1 MRKQSR
7 KRTRSNTPDPYK
19 NAPPEKEKPK
29 QEGGYGEFRFK
40 VNCKFKN
47 KKQKELFNSIMDNR
61 ITFVRG
67 PAGTGK
73 AQPLYCN
80 ILTPNGWKLMGDI
93 KAGDKIITPENTV
106 SEVIGVFP
114 QGEKDIYKVTF
125 SDGSYTFCCDEHLW
139 SVKTSLSRDAKR
151 NYEVLS
157 LKQIKNNLITKNKKL
172 NYSIPVVK
180 EIEFDKKNLKIDPY
194 LMGLML
200 GDGCFR
206 IGITYSCS
214 KDDSEIK
221 NYIEQNVKKYN
232 CRLGNFSE
240 KGNTDYFRISGY
252 HQENKILNSIKEYE
266 LLNTYSD
273 TKFIP
278 SDYLLSSI
286 EDRKEIL
293 SGLLDSDG
301 YIDKRCGSIYF
312 YTTSSKLKDGVLELV
327 NSLGGVAKVKTKI
340 GKYKKEGI
348 IKECKLCYIICISLN
363 FNPFKL
369 KRKFN
374 LYKPKTK
381 YIPIRYIK
389 DIEYIGKDFAQCISI
404 KDENHL
410 YITDNYIVTHNTI
423 LALYAAL
430 ETIKNPAFG
439 INQIILTKP
448 IVEITSNKGLG
459 ALPGDLDEKTNVYF
473 SHFYDNL
480 TKLIGP
486 DAIRFLKEAG
496 FIKEIVLNYIR
507 GITLG
512 RYDVNGDPIGAIC
525 ILDEAQNTTVAEMK
539 TFISRMG
546 EGTKLV
552 IMGDSEQIDLRLYDD
567 EKCGLDDAID
577 RLYGIDMINLI
588 EFNED
593 EIVRDPF
600 LIEIMKRYKK

>member
-7 KRTRSNTPDPYK
+7 KRTRNNTPDPYK

-29 QEGGYGEFRFK
+29 ETGYGEFRFK

-73 AQPLYCN
+73 
-80 ILTPNGWKLMGDI
+80 
-93 KAGDKIITPENTV
+93 
-106 SEVIGVFP
+106 
-114 QGEKDIYKVTF
+114 
-125 SDGSYTFCCDEHLW
+125 
-139 SVKTSLSRDAKR
+139 
-151 NYEVLS
+151 
-157 LKQIKNNLITKNKKL
+157 
-172 NYSIPVVK
+172 
-180 EIEFDKKNLKIDPY
+180 
-194 LMGLML
+194 
-200 GDGCFR
+200 
-206 IGITYSCS
+206 
-214 KDDSEIK
+214 
-221 NYIEQNVKKYN
+221 
-232 CRLGNFSE
+232 
-240 KGNTDYFRISGY
+240 
-252 HQENKILNSIKEYE
+252 
-266 LLNTYSD
+266 
-273 TKFIP
+273 
-278 SDYLLSSI
+278 
-286 EDRKEIL
+286 
-293 SGLLDSDG
+293 
-301 YIDKRCGSIYF
+301 
-312 YTTSSKLKDGVLELV
+312 
-327 NSLGGVAKVKTKI
+327 
-340 GKYKKEGI
+340 
-348 IKECKLCYIICISLN
+348 
-363 FNPFKL
+363 
-369 KRKFN
+369 
-374 LYKPKTK
+374 
-381 YIPIRYIK
+381 
-389 DIEYIGKDFAQCISI
+389 
-404 KDENHL
+404 
-410 YITDNYIVTHNTI
+410 TI

-430 ETIKNPAFG
+430 ETIKNPVFG

-480 TKLIGP
+480 TKLIGN
-486 DAIRFLKEAG
+486 DAIRFLKDAG

-552 IMGDSEQIDLRLYDD
+552 IMGDSEQIDLRLYDN

-600 LIEIMKRYKK
+600 LIEIMKRYKGGY